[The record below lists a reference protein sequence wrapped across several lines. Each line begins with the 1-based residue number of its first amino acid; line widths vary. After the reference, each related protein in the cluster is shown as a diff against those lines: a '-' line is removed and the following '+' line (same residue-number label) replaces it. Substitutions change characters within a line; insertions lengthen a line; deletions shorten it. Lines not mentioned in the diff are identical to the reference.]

1 MGMIL
6 GEEPRLMYWAARTIV
21 SNIVKS
27 NLDLIHKFLA
37 EEKEFSSLEWK
48 PTSPSCCN
56 RSMKMVFEGKK
67 LRVKNWFKGL
77 ELS

>member
-6 GEEPRLMYWAARTIV
+6 GEEPRLMYRAARTIV

-37 EEKEFSSLEWK
+37 GEKEFSSLE
-48 PTSPSCCN
+48 
-56 RSMKMVFEGKK
+56 
-67 LRVKNWFKGL
+67 
-77 ELS
+77 